1 MKRLLFFLLV
11 FSCCGCS
18 DEDTIAKPDGPNIK
32 PWPPEGNPSVL
43 PPLPPAVID
52 IAEGEYDGYWYPD
65 GKRKRLEAI
74 PDKFFVIFKEAD
86 AENIYRQLSENGFSV
101 RPGTIT
107 RYSTSNYLY
116 DGYPEELFDCL
127 CMEVE
132 GSERIDAVE
141 GLVYSNHL
149 YYMPESSAPDM
160 AVGSSNF
167 LYLHIRSEED
177 IETVER
183 HLRDLHAYA
192 VGRKSLLFE
201 NFRSVVCISGSAGN
215 HVQVANWLR
224 NTGLFAFA
232 YPEMNDIIW
241 CH

>member
-1 MKRLLFFLLV
+1 MRLFSVLLALFL
-11 FSCCGCS
+11 CCGCG
-18 DEDTIAKPDGPNIK
+18 DEDPIAKPDGPNIK

-52 IAEGEYDGYWYPD
+52 IAEGEYDGYFWPSD
-65 GKRKRLEAI
+65 NRFELEVI

-86 AENIYRQLSENGFSV
+86 AENIYRQLSGNGFTV

-107 RYSTSNYLY
+107 RYSTSYYLD

-132 GSERIDAVE
+132 GSERIDAIK

-149 YYMPESSAPDM
+149 YYIPDGGDPNM

-167 LYLHIRSEED
+167 LYLNIRSEED
-177 IETVER
+177 IETVEQ

-201 NFRSVVCISGSAGN
+201 NFRSVVCINGSAGN

-224 NTGLFAFA
+224 DTDLFTFA